1 MGILVYVVI
10 VSFTYALIRTTL
22 SILGF
27 GKPRNLPPGPTSWPI
42 IGNLHLLG
50 SQPHQ
55 SLAKLARIHGPVMWL
70 KLGQKKTLVIT
81 SAAAAKEIL
90 QKQDLSFSTSRNIPN
105 ALEAH
110 NFNDYALSL
119 LPIGTHWRLLRRMTV
134 TNIFSDKSLEASQ
147 NMWDQK
153 VKELIAFCQK
163 ACISNDYVDIGG
175 VTFKTLQN
183 LISNTLFSKDLID
196 LYENSSNEFREVV
209 GNIMVDAVKPN
220 LVDYFPVFKKIDPQ
234 GIKRRM
240 TRHFKKI
247 LSILDELIEERLA
260 MGTSVHNDVLEVCLK
275 INQENPEEFSRSRI
289 KFFIL
294 DMFIAGTDTTAL
306 TVEWAMSELLRNPYV
321 MAKSKEELEQVI
333 GKGKNIKDHDLVK
346 LPYLSCI
353 VKETLRLHPPAPL
366 LIPRNVENQV
376 NLFGYI
382 IPKGTQVLVNAW
394 AIGKDPSIWEDSK
407 EFKPERFLTSPIDVR
422 GHHFELIPFGAGRR
436 TCPGWPLALR
446 TIPIIL
452 GSLINNFDWNLDVN
466 VQPKDLDMTERFG
479 INLRKANPLCVVPI
493 PLN

>member
-1 MGILVYVVI
+1 HNIYETTHNINSTSMGILVYVVI
-10 VSFTYALIRTTL
+10 VSFTYALIRTTF
-22 SILGF
+22 SILGI

-110 NFNDYALSL
+110 NFHEYALSL

-134 TNIFSDKSLEASQ
+134 TNILSDKSLEASQ

-220 LVDYFPVFKKIDPQ
+220 LVDYFPVLKKIDPQ

-247 LSILDELIEERLA
+247 LSILDELIEERQIYL
-260 MGTSVHNDVLEVCLK
+260 N
-275 INQENPEEFSRSRI
+275 INITF
-289 KFFIL
+289 

-306 TVEWAMSELLRNPYV
+306 TVEWAMTELLRNPYV

-333 GKGKNIKDHDLVK
+333 GKGKSIKDHDLIK

-407 EFKPERFLTSPIDVR
+407 EFKPERFLTSQIDVR